1 MHAATK
7 AKVIGSA
14 LRGTDRHMC
23 WPAHP
28 VIEQYIVDDVHFM
41 LVHISRPC
49 TTLVCVSYFV
59 RKGQRPCTIVLAVHR
74 NGVSVRSR
82 LPWDGI

>member
-41 LVHISRPC
+41 PGTHQQALHYSGVRV
-49 TTLVCVSYFV
+49 LVCEEGPKAVY
-59 RKGQRPCTIVLAVHR
+59 RPSA
-74 NGVSVRSR
+74 
-82 LPWDGI
+82 